1 MPKGT
6 IQRNRA
12 ANGFELCLPSR
23 LDTGEHSATSDLVD
37 LHKHLFSGLPP
48 GRAVLDEVVSELV
61 EHVQDGC
68 MHKRRSIPA
77 EATGRLRS

>member
-23 LDTGEHSATSDLVD
+23 LDTGEHSPTSDLVD